1 MDRSPAFVLHVR
13 PFRDTSRLIDFFTPD
28 YGRVRAV
35 ARVRARRRGGSGLP
49 SPFGLLSVHWV
60 GRGDLKTLRDWEP
73 VGPPF
78 MLQGHRLYSALYL
91 NEILYRLLHE
101 SDAQPRL
108 YHLYAEA
115 LSELAGDGDLEV
127 ILRRFELA
135 LLDELGYGIDLEM
148 EAESGE
154 PLEPAGQYI
163 LDPERGLVRTH
174 NKAVGQATYSGETLL
189 AIGAGHLH
197 EPEVRRAAKHL
208 LRAALAVHLGGRPL
222 QSRALF
228 QSIS

>member
-1 MDRSPAFVLHVR
+1 MERSPAFVLHVR
-13 PFRDTSRLIDFFTPD
+13 PFRDSSRLVDFFTPD

-35 ARVRARRRGGSGLP
+35 ARVKARRRGASGLP
-49 SPFGLLSVHWV
+49 SPFALLSVHWV
-60 GRGDLKTLRDWEP
+60 GRGELKTLRDWEP

-101 SDAQPRL
+101 SDAQPHLYRL
-108 YHLYAEA
+108 YADSLA
-115 LSELAGDGDLEV
+115 ELAADTDMEL

-135 LLDELGYGIDLEM
+135 LLEELGYGIDLQM

-154 PLEPAGQYI
+154 PLDPSGYYL
-163 LDPERGLVRTH
+163 LDPERGLIRTY
-174 NKAVGQATYSGETLL
+174 NKTVGQLTYLGENLL
-189 AIGAGHLH
+189 AIGAGHLGT
-197 EPEVRRAAKHL
+197 PEVRRAAKQL
-208 LRAALAVHLGGRPL
+208 LRTALAVHLGDRPL

-228 QSIS
+228 QPSI